1 MHAKSLA
8 FVVHRTPTRIRIK
21 IPGRQRQENYFETLK
36 RVLSEHPDVLGVH
49 ANPLTASV
57 VIECREGFDL
67 TVGGPR
73 ILGAEVL
80 PTNASGPASGQPRHL
95 LRLDDEVDTISKG
108 AIRYAALVLKLIG
121 AIATKQLGAQLI
133 EWVVEAF
140 IRAAMHDAN
149 RTVVRRRVPIAS
161 PMLLV
166 STAE

>member
-36 RVLSEHPDVLGVH
+36 RVLLEHPDVLGVH

-67 TVGGPR
+67 TVHGPR
-73 ILGAEVL
+73 FLGAEVL
-80 PTNASGPASGQPRHL
+80 PTNASGRASGQLRHL
-95 LRLDDEVDTISKG
+95 MRLDNEVNTISKG
-108 AIRYAALVLKLIG
+108 AIGFAALVLKLIV

-140 IRAAMHDAN
+140 IRAAIHDAN
-149 RTVVRRRVPIAS
+149 RTVARRRVPIAS

-166 STAE
+166 ATAE

>member
-36 RVLSEHPDVLGVH
+36 RVLLEHPDILGVH

-57 VIECREGFDL
+57 LIECREGFDL
-67 TVGGPR
+67 TVPF
-73 ILGAEVL
+73 LGAEVL
-80 PTNASGPASGQPRHL
+80 PTNASGPASGQLRHL
-95 LRLDDEVDTISKG
+95 MRLDNEVNTISKS
-108 AIRYAALVLKLIG
+108 AIGSAALVLKLIV

-149 RTVVRRRVPIAS
+149 RTVARRRRPIAS

-166 STAE
+166 ATAE